1 MAIIR
6 QKREKHFSVI
16 SNDVLNDKRLSFKA
30 RGLLVYM
37 LSMKDDWKFYTTE
50 LVSHSERDGIKS
62 IRSAL
67 NEIEAM
73 GYLRRTQLRGKHG
86 HFEEQD
92 WELLDTP
99 TISPEVP
106 LRHAAERQT
115 AKRHAAN
122 GTLTN
127 TNSNKNL
134 NKQELNKDSQAK
146 ARQPHHE
153 DYEEIISYLN
163 KKTGHNYQAS
173 TPKYRQLINAR
184 FKQHATVDDFK
195 KVIDKKF
202 DEWHND
208 PKMSVYLR
216 PTTLFGTKFN
226 DYLEQDPVTKT
237 ATGQFKRVNQG
248 TDWEKKRQELESVK
262 TKEVIKNDE
271 IVDPFVKDQEAEK
284 LRNFFKDLENKTG
297 LTNET
302 RPNLT

>member
-6 QKREKHFSVI
+6 QRRENNFSI
-16 SNDVLNDKRLSFKA
+16 INNDILNDTRLTFKA

-37 LSMKDDWKFYTTE
+37 LSMKNNWKFYTSE
-50 LVSHSERDGIKS
+50 LEQHSEKDGREAIQN
-62 IRSAL
+62 AL
-67 NEIEAM
+67 TEIEQA
-73 GYLRRTQLRGKHG
+73 GYLKRIQKREKNGKFG
-86 HFEEQD
+86 SQD
-92 WELLDTP
+92 WLLLDTP
-99 TISPEVP
+99 TLSPQTGFPE
-106 LRHAAERQT
+106 T
-115 AKRHAAN
+115 AKPQTVKPETAN
-122 GTLTN
+122 PQLTN

-146 ARQPHHE
+146 ARHPYHE

-195 KVIDKKF
+195 TVIDKKF
-202 DEWHND
+202 DEWNND

-237 ATGQFKRVNQG
+237 ATGQFKKVKQG
-248 TDWEKKRQELESVK
+248 TDWEKKRQELESKK
-262 TKEVIKNDE
+262 TKEVIKNDV
-271 IVDPFVKDQEAEK
+271 IVDPFVKDKEAEK
-284 LRNFFKDLENKTG
+284 LRNFFKNLEDETG

-302 RPNLT
+302 RH